1 MMIENII
8 PYFQPQIDIKTG
20 RIAGAEL
27 LSRYRCED
35 SSILTPDKYLATVK
49 SAGMI
54 EVHDLFMLEEA
65 CRFYCRLA
73 GKDRALA
80 EELIFSVN
88 FTRAHLKEE
97 SFARSVEQLVGM
109 YDIPPGH
116 IEIEITEK
124 GNIENILRIK
134 RNVEMVRKAGIRVAI
149 DDFGTG
155 SSDLLFLKEIEFDTM
170 KIAGEF
176 LREPVSRREMAI
188 LEGIVKL
195 AQQTNTRI
203 IAEGVE
209 TPAMKETVSTLGCR
223 LVQGWFFSE
232 ALPEDKFEEL
242 LFSM

>member
-1 MMIENII
+1 
-8 PYFQPQIDIKTG
+8 
-20 RIAGAEL
+20 
-27 LSRYRCED
+27 
-35 SSILTPDKYLATVK
+35 
-49 SAGMI
+49 
-54 EVHDLFMLEEA
+54 
-65 CRFYCRLA
+65 
-73 GKDRALA
+73 
-80 EELIFSVN
+80 
-88 FTRAHLKEE
+88 
-97 SFARSVEQLVGM
+97 M

-203 IAEGVE
+203 IA
-209 TPAMKETVSTLGCR
+209 
-223 LVQGWFFSE
+223 
-232 ALPEDKFEEL
+232 
-242 LFSM
+242 